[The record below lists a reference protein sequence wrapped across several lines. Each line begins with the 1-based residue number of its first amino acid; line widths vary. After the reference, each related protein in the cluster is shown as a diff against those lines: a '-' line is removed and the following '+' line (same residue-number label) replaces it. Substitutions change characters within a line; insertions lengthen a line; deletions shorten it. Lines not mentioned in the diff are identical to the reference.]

1 MSLKYAAPS
10 LLASESGE
18 KLQNILPSLEGVRSE
33 VNTCPHKV
41 LSTIYFRLRVYQ
53 IIAKLEILVIADHDP
68 VPDRNT
74 KVGLAPKEHI
84 FSLSGGIVIDSR
96 GYVHLVSF
104 RQNLNSLTHPARMI
118 HETVAQGY
126 YKDRS

>member
-1 MSLKYAAPS
+1 MNK
-10 LLASESGE
+10 
-18 KLQNILPSLEGVRSE
+18 
-33 VNTCPHKV
+33 CPHKV

-53 IIAKLEILVIADHDP
+53 IIAKLEILVIAYHDP

-104 RQNLNSLTHPARMI
+104 RQDLDSLTHPARMI
-118 HETVAQGY
+118 NETVAQGDN
-126 YKDRS
+126 KDRS